1 MRGHYY
7 WNALIHSIESL
18 SHKLLKL
25 YLSHKLLKQSHT
37 NYWNACTHYWK
48 PRGFQLNRKVRKT
61 NSLFQ
66 YTTNT
71 TPMSTLALEVTIQ
84 TLLQG
89 SNSLSR
95 HPGHAKL
102 HHVSC
107 TYNLERRLS
116 DSTSAINA
124 AGMGK
129 FLSWREGKRDSK
141 WLSSTSTLAAFEFWW
156 SLPGLIYF
164 T

>member
-7 WNALIHSIESL
+7 C
-18 SHKLLKL
+18 
-25 YLSHKLLKQSHT
+25 SHT
-37 NYWNACTHYWK
+37 QYWK
-48 PRGFQLNRKVRKT
+48 PFTQITEMLAHTTENQEDFSWTGRWGKQTAYFNTQLTQPRC
-61 NSLFQ
+61 
-66 YTTNT
+66 
-71 TPMSTLALEVTIQ
+71 
-84 TLLQG
+84 LLWPWKWP
-89 SNSLSR
+89 SKHCCRVATHCCNKSR

-129 FLSWREGKRDSK
+129 FLSWREGKRDST

-156 SLPGLIYF
+156 SLPRLIYF
-164 T
+164 TSATSRLLSRH

>member
-7 WNALIHSIESL
+7 CSHTQYRKPFTQITETV
-18 SHKLLKL
+18 SHKLLKCL
-25 YLSHKLLKQSHT
+25 HTLLKTKRISVEQEGEENKRPISIH
-37 NYWNACTHYWK
+37 NY
-48 PRGFQLNRKVRKT
+48 G
-61 NSLFQ
+61 
-66 YTTNT
+66 NT

-89 SNSLSR
+89 SNSLL
-95 HPGHAKL
+95 HPGHGKL

-129 FLSWREGKRDSK
+129 FLSWREGKRDST

-156 SLPGLIYF
+156 SLPRLIYF
-164 T
+164 TLGY